1 MTVEDR
7 VATLLRRRR
16 RPMCDACIA
25 RLLQLGAGANRTMA
39 ASAARGLAATREYRR
54 GLGTCDEDGAERLVT
69 LYVGA
74 A

>member
-1 MTVEDR
+1 
-7 VATLLRRRR
+7 
-16 RPMCDACIA
+16 MCDACIA

>member
-1 MTVEDR
+1 MTAEDR

-25 RLLQLGAGANRTMA
+25 HLLQLGAGANRTMA
-39 ASAARGLAATREYRR
+39 ASAARGLAATREYR